1 MSEHDEFMPLYSNSN
16 SDSDNETKCVECRIT
31 LNRIRDGTTDSNHRC
46 HNCYWRE
53 QNIRARR
60 EKDIVHLICYKC
72 KNTFDWKAEIGNFCN
87 DCTK

>member
-1 MSEHDEFMPLYSNSN
+1 MSEHEEFMSL
-16 SDSDNETKCVECRIT
+16 DSDTEQVNHCIKCRVK
-31 LNRIRDGTTDSNHRC
+31 LNKMRDGTIDSNHRC

-53 QNIRARR
+53 QNTRARR

-72 KNTFDWKAEIGNFCN
+72 KNTFDWKPEIGNFCN